1 MDGQAKKRGNPEAM
15 SKTIDDALSGI
26 IDQWYQSVS
35 EYYITKERKEH
46 DPAITLDEELK
57 RFHDEKG
64 HRIKFAKG
72 EMDFTYGLRL
82 RNQQEALHIEVSIN
96 NKVADFN
103 YSRLVDKLDE
113 HYTKNRHIKVS
124 GGKVLKGVPYAS
136 IFQIEDELQQSIVV
150 EKREGK
156 ADIIRLAFRIE
167 DEYLKDLTSDQR
179 SVMNLIQ
186 DYCVSPLRKV
196 YAEVYR
202 LRR

>member
-1 MDGQAKKRGNPEAM
+1 M
-15 SKTIDDALSGI
+15 SKTIDDALAGI

-35 EYYITKERKEH
+35 EYYITKEKKNQ
-46 DPAITLDEELK
+46 DPNLIQEEELK
-57 RFHDEKG
+57 LFHDEKG

-72 EMDFTYGLRL
+72 ELDFTYGLRL
-82 RNQQEALHIEVSIN
+82 RNPQDGLHIEVSVN

-103 YSRLVDKLDE
+103 YDLLVARLGDYYARNSHL
-113 HYTKNRHIKVS
+113 KVT
-124 GGKVLKGVPYAS
+124 GGKVLKSIPYSA
-136 IFQIEDELQQSIVV
+136 IFRIEPELQQSIVV

-167 DEYLKDLTSDQR
+167 DEFVKDLTSDQR

-202 LRR
+202 QRR